1 MGCTLFGLLQME
13 DFLVG
18 KGSFNMPPAEGLDTI
33 FEFLVN
39 EQGEWEHWSERV
51 SCLRRIKKLCFSL
64 QSGDKIVCYNSR
76 FKCCRATL
84 ERSVALR
91 H

>member
-18 KGSFNMPPAEGLDTI
+18 KGSFNMPPAEGVDTI

-51 SCLRRIKKLCFSL
+51 SCLRRIKNFVFHS
-64 QSGDKIVCYNSR
+64 SP
-76 FKCCRATL
+76 AT
-84 ERSVALR
+84 R
-91 H
+91 

>member
-1 MGCTLFGLLQME
+1 ME

-51 SCLRRIKKLCFSL
+51 SCLRRIKNLCFSL
-64 QSGDKIVCYNSR
+64 QSGDNSLQS
-76 FKCCRATL
+76 ATTVVL
-84 ERSVALR
+84 SVNTQRWGGALR
-91 H
+91 YDTKNGCVAD